1 MASLI
6 RRRLIQRGLWAAGAA
21 AGALAMAGPALA
33 QDGGKYPNK
42 PITLVVPHAPGG
54 SVDGVARIYAEHLK
68 EQLGQSV
75 VVENKPGASGMI
87 GAGYVARQPADGYTL
102 YLNASIHSINPLL
115 YKSTIKFDAVKDFT
129 AISEV
134 AKGALIFSIHP
145 SVPAK
150 TPQELVAVVKQ
161 NPSKYSFITSG
172 FGSAGHLAMA
182 SFLASNGLGDQPI
195 VLYKGG
201 GPALTDLV
209 GGQVTGIMDP
219 MLSSAP
225 FVKAGKLRA
234 LAVTG
239 KDRSPLLPEVPT
251 MIEQGVKGFEVYSW
265 YGVWAPAHL
274 PEDIRVK
281 LDAATRKV
289 VQSGAFKER
298 LTALGFDA
306 EYKDSKDFNRYIQ
319 EEMKRYEK
327 IIRDANIKTE

>member
-1 MASLI
+1 MNSSI
-6 RRRLIQRGLWAAGAA
+6 RRKFIRRSVGVLALAGAA
-21 AGALAMAGPALA
+21 TGLPVLA
-33 QDGGKYPNK
+33 QDAAKYPTK

-54 SVDGVARIYAEHLK
+54 SVDGVARIYAEFLK
-68 EQLGQSV
+68 DELGQSV

-87 GAGYVARQPADGYTL
+87 GAGHVARQPADGYTL

-134 AKGALIFSIHP
+134 AKGALIFSVHP
-145 SVPAK
+145 GVPAK
-150 TPQELVAVVKQ
+150 TPQELVKVVKQ

-182 SFLASNGLGDQPI
+182 LFLADNGLGDQPI

-209 GGQVTGIMDP
+209 GGQVSGIMDP

-239 KDRSPLLPEVPT
+239 KERSPLLPDVPT
-251 MIEQGVKGFEVYSW
+251 MIEQGVKGFEFYSW

-274 PEDIRVK
+274 PEAIRAK
-281 LDAATRKV
+281 LDAATSKV
-289 VQSGAFKER
+289 VHSAAYKEK
-298 LTALGFDA
+298 LAALGFDA
-306 EYKDSKDFNRYIQ
+306 EYRDSKDFSAYIQ
-319 EEMKRYEK
+319 QEMKRYDK
-327 IIRDANIKTE
+327 IIQDAKIKSE